1 MQEKA
6 TREISGIRKEK
17 DDAGHRL
24 VAECDRLSDSLR
36 KAKDKKSQCKKA
48 GIQIPGKLR
57 RVLKQVEGLQAELGQ
72 AQYIL
77 TARSA
82 ECDRLRRTVSNR
94 DVASDQMRV
103 QLSDLASQ
111 SDRTI
116 QDNMTLRDRIA
127 LLVNGDASTAHST
140 LGSYTRIP
148 VSAKH

>member
-57 RVLKQVEGLQAELGQ
+57 RVLKQVEGLQAELGE
-72 AQYIL
+72 AQDTL
-77 TARSA
+77 TPDPLNAI
-82 ECDRLRRTVSNR
+82 DY
-94 DVASDQMRV
+94 VA
-103 QLSDLASQ
+103 LYP
-111 SDRTI
+111 I
-116 QDNMTLRDRIA
+116 GTL
-127 LLVNGDASTAHST
+127 LW
-140 LGSYTRIP
+140 TRCVPSCQI
-148 VSAKH
+148 